1 MYPFERFTERAKKVL
16 TLAQEEAERSHHS
29 YIGTEHLLLGLIREG
44 DGLAAVVLR
53 TLGIDLA
60 TVRARIES
68 VLGRNERIIIQQIIP
83 TSRVKKVIEISFE
96 EAKRMGH
103 NYVGTEHLLLGLLI
117 EGEGVAAHV
126 LIDLGVTEAGARA
139 EIQRLLHEGAVE
151 PTQRTAASTAGRP
164 PMQPELQQLM
174 RRAQQAAS
182 DRGSSE
188 FALEH
193 VLESIVSTP
202 AGTEILAR
210 LLDLRRISAIK
221 EQAIAAQD
229 YETADRHREE
239 EKQAREAFVKA
250 LEVWRAELN
259 PPEAGS

>member
-53 TLGIDLA
+53 TRGIDLA

-103 NYVGTEHLLLGLLI
+103 DYVGTEHLLLGLLI
-117 EGEGVAAHV
+117 EGEGIAAHV
-126 LIDLGVTEAGARA
+126 LIDLGVTEASARA

-151 PTQRTAASTAGRP
+151 PTQRTAASTAGP

-174 RRAQQAAS
+174 RRAQQAAA
-182 DRGSSE
+182 DMGSSA

-221 EQAIAAQD
+221 EQAIAAQEH
-229 YETADRHREE
+229 ETAARHREE

-250 LEVWRAELN
+250 LEAWRGELN